1 MNYLSYFPQIKTGLL
16 YQRFVNSFDCFGSC
30 SKTYTRKNPSWIAMK
45 LLTIL
50 KRCWRKKGLQCILNK
65 RSDIKALIVLM
76 KGLNEWKKMIHAKHD
91 ADWEINSL
99 HETINYLIRYHI
111 TGNLIGTKGIKSQ
124 LSEKYRIK
132 LLKFFFLKFHFL
144 ENYKV
149 YWPRVSY
156 K

>member
-1 MNYLSYFPQIKTGLL
+1 M
-16 YQRFVNSFDCFGSC
+16 
-30 SKTYTRKNPSWIAMK
+30 
-45 LLTIL
+45 L
-50 KRCWRKKGLQCILNK
+50 KKKGLQCILNK

-99 HETINYLIRYHI
+99 HETINHLICYHM

-132 LLKFFFLKFHFL
+132 LLKFFLKSFIFWKTTKSIDQGFHTNSEQPL
-144 ENYKV
+144 AIMNAITLHTNYIHQYNYDIIKSISISIHKIPV
-149 YWPRVSY
+149 NLLNIKWWLI
-156 K
+156 

>member
-1 MNYLSYFPQIKTGLL
+1 M
-16 YQRFVNSFDCFGSC
+16 
-30 SKTYTRKNPSWIAMK
+30 
-45 LLTIL
+45 L
-50 KRCWRKKGLQCILNK
+50 KKKGLQCILNK

-76 KGLNEWKKMIHAKHD
+76 KGLNEKKMIHAKHD
-91 ADWEINSL
+91 ADWEINRL
-99 HETINYLIRYHI
+99 HETINYLICYRM

-132 LLKFFFLKFHFL
+132 LLKFFLKKFHIL

-149 YWPRVSY
+149 YWPKVSY